1 MNKLF
6 IEAGHKNTSE
16 SHFLK
21 AIIKTHFPD
30 KQVEF
35 EYMDGLGNLFNETII
50 NQIKV
55 AQTEGDAVLV
65 FVDCDTIEKKG
76 GYDKRKAYIDKKSQ
90 ENGIVFPYFL
100 YPDNHSDGEV
110 EQLMSAVARRDLHKL
125 FFDCFEDYENCIK
138 GAKDKATGEL
148 MYKAPDIKSKLN
160 AYIRSQ
166 RLSSRVRSRI
176 GGGDWLFEN
185 TNYWDLSSEKLK
197 PLIDFLKANLR

>member
-1 MNKLF
+1 MIPAFIAGRSRKEANAAAAALLDDLGLSARVDHKPSQLSGGEQQRVAIARALINNPAVLF
-6 IEAGHKNTSE
+6 ADEPS
-16 SHFLK
+16 
-21 AIIKTHFPD
+21 
-30 KQVEF
+30 
-35 EYMDGLGNLFNETII
+35 GNLDSRTKE
-50 NQIKV
+50 
-55 AQTEGDAVLV
+55 
-65 FVDCDTIEKKG
+65 
-76 GYDKRKAYIDKKSQ
+76 
-90 ENGIVFPYFL
+90 
-100 YPDNHSDGEV
+100 
-110 EQLMSAVARRDLHKL
+110 DLHKL

-166 RLSSRVRSRI
+166 RLSSRERSRI

>member
-6 IEAGHKNTSE
+6 IEAKHSNTSE

-35 EYMDGLGNLFNETII
+35 KYMDGLGNLFKETII

-65 FVDCDTIEKKG
+65 FVDCDTAEKG
-76 GYDKRKAYIDKKSQ
+76 GGYTKRKTYIDKKSQ

-100 YPDNHSDGEV
+100 YPDNHSEGEV
-110 EQLMSAVARRDLHKL
+110 EQLMSAVARRDLHKV
-125 FFDCFEDYENCIK
+125 FFDCFEDYEKCIE

-160 AYIRSQ
+160 AFIRAQ
-166 RLSSRVRSRI
+166 RLSSREKSRI
-176 GGGDWLFEN
+176 GSGDWLFEN